1 MLNSQSGVARW
12 FPEDTTQALTAAVC
26 RGLRVKSLSIHVTY
40 PWEPKIDRCSD
51 ALRQSDQGRYRGTAS
66 PFGRRLGGGSRP
78 VSRLPCS
85 GSRHAPFTRLETM
98 STPRRRKV
106 LRITPRFVTRYQ
118 AGLRMSRRSNPQP
131 RTSRRP
137 VGSVGRMAGP
147 VGWMGWLDS
156 TSISSRCVW
165 DTRPCAK
172 TTVPARAG
180 SIGTQH
186 AGWRSLFIPTS
197 AHTFTECSATR

>member
-12 FPEDTTQALTAAVC
+12 FPKDTIQAVTAAVC
-26 RGLRVKSLSIHVTY
+26 RDLRVKSLSTHVTY

-51 ALRQSDQGRYRGTAS
+51 ALRQSDRGRYRGTAS
-66 PFGRRLGGGSRP
+66 HVGRRLSGGSRP
-78 VSRLPCS
+78 FSRLPCS

-106 LRITPRFVTRYQ
+106 LHIAPRFIARRR
-118 AGLRMSRRSNPQP
+118 AGPRMSRRSNPQP
-131 RTSRRP
+131 RTIRRP
-137 VGSVGRMAGP
+137 VGP

-172 TTVPARAG
+172 TTVPARVG

-186 AGWRSLFIPTS
+186 AGWRSPFILTS
-197 AHTFTECSATR
+197 VHTFTECSATR